1 MYNRMLK
8 LVAIVAVTGTVTTG
22 CASTGVTKATASA
35 PITYK
40 IGQGDAQYASLDR
53 GSRSHR
59 SSLPKSYDPAGGQ
72 GREFD
77 PSKVDRTLY
86 SHQKVGKRYTI
97 MGRSY
102 TPKHDP
108 DYHKTGEASWYGP
121 GFHGKPTANGE
132 IFDKNAMTA
141 AHKTLPLNSMV
152 RVTNLDNGRSVT
164 VRLNDRGPFIGERII
179 DMSEAGA
186 KALGYT
192 DRGIANVRVRY
203 LGPANPAAGQ
213 RSLPRN
219 SPRVAALPREN
230 LTQAPRPYAPKAT
243 RPDYRAPQPVAPR
256 PVAPRVAE
264 IPPQT
269 FEPAPG
275 PTVPAQPQYKPP
287 VAPTP
292 SVPTPAPRYAA
303 PSVPRPIAPGN
314 PRRAPEADLPS
325 GGDITMTIKGP
336 IHIAGFGDDQAE
348 PEFIFGPLK
357 TK

>member
-8 LVAIVAVTGTVTTG
+8 WVALVTVTGTVVTG
-22 CASTGVTKATASA
+22 CASTNVTKATSSA

-53 GSRSHR
+53 GNRSQR
-59 SSLPKSYDPAGGQ
+59 SSLPKSYEPAGGQ
-72 GREFD
+72 GRDFD
-77 PSKVDRTLY
+77 PGKIDRTLY

-108 DYHKTGEASWYGP
+108 DYNKTGEASWYGP

-132 IFDKNAMTA
+132 TFDKHATTA

-164 VRLNDRGPFIGERII
+164 VRLNDRGPFIGDRII

-203 LGPANPAAGQ
+203 LGPANPSAGQ
-213 RSLPRN
+213 RALPRN
-219 SPRVAALPREN
+219 APRVAALPREN
-230 LTQAPRPYAPKAT
+230 LTQAPRPYAPKVA
-243 RPDYRAPQPVAPR
+243 RPDYRAPKPVAPR
-256 PVAPRVAE
+256 SVE
-264 IPPQT
+264 IPPQSYT
-269 FEPAPG
+269 PPTQPNVRPHQAP
-275 PTVPAQPQYKPP
+275 V
-287 VAPTP
+287 
-292 SVPTPAPRYAA
+292 VPTPTPRYAA
-303 PSVPRPIAPGN
+303 PALPRPIAPGN
-314 PRRAPEADLPS
+314 ARRAPEADLPS

-336 IHIAGFGDDQAE
+336 IHIAGFDKDVSE